1 MRRMRGAVCTSRN
14 MQVLVLPWVLQ
25 EKHPNLQRQA
35 FFVRQRC
42 LRDSFHNFPDFTAD
56 VFYALPHLFFSDN
69 FTPIFIVPQKILKKK
84 PSFRFPQYHTSSWIL
99 EKNRDF
105 TPCYT
110 SSANICNYRVLLL
123 VNQPP
128 HVGNTCTQKTNGK
141 VNSKNWVS
149 PCVFLALGWRAVIP
163 ICSRISNLSTVSTR
177 NCQSFSFLWNCRF
190 HWNQLFIE
198 NTWQIDNCACKKHIT
213 SLKYIS
219 AKAQCPPPKPLVF
232 CMFWNVFSALPNLNS
247 PRIKIPRTLP
257 VGDKEECAFLLLTLY
272 IFPIPLN
279 AYEQILFYIIMQPQK
294 TLEIPLRESWK
305 I

>member
-1 MRRMRGAVCTSRN
+1 MRRVRGAVCTSRN
-14 MQVLVLPWVLQ
+14 MQGLVLPWVLQ
-25 EKHPNLQRQA
+25 EKHPNPQRQA
-35 FFVRQRC
+35 FFVHQRC

-56 VFYALPHLFFSDN
+56 VFHPLPHLFFSDN

-141 VNSKNWVS
+141 VNSKSWVS
-149 PCVFLALGWRAVIP
+149 PCVFLALGWTAVIP
-163 ICSRISNLSTVSTR
+163 ICSHISNYVQFQQEIASHFHSYGTAGSIGINSSLKTLDRLITVPVK
-177 NCQSFSFLWNCRF
+177 NIKLLWNTS
-190 HWNQLFIE
+190 QL
-198 NTWQIDNCACKKHIT
+198 KH
-213 SLKYIS
+213 S
-219 AKAQCPPPKPLVF
+219 ALHQSQTLVL

-247 PRIKIPRTLP
+247 PRIR
-257 VGDKEECAFLLLTLY
+257 
-272 IFPIPLN
+272 N
-279 AYEQILFYIIMQPQK
+279 
-294 TLEIPLRESWK
+294 S
-305 I
+305 